1 MADNVS
7 FTYGDVAADDISGVL
22 YQRVKPSFGV
32 DGTATDV
39 SATDPLPVVQ
49 TGTPALPTGAA
60 TAANQ
65 STGNTSLASILAKLS
80 ADPATQTTLASILTA
95 LAGTLTVGLPSGAST
110 AANQS
115 SELTLVGAVAET
127 APASDTA
134 SSGLNGRLQ
143 RIAQRVSSLIALLPT
158 ALGGAGGLKVE
169 QVAALPSGTNNIG
182 DVDVLTLPALPVG
195 TNNIGDVDVLT
206 LPALPAGTNNI
217 GDVDVLTLPALP
229 AGTNMFGHVGGT
241 EYETVAASQTDQSLG
256 ATGATGDYLS
266 GVLVIPATTSPGAVA
281 IKDGAGSAITVFTGG
296 ATSVGSLVPFF
307 VPIGAKSGAGAWKVT
322 TGTNV
327 SAIGVGDF
335 T

>member
-1 MADNVS
+1 MADNAS
-7 FTYGDVAADDISGVL
+7 FPYGDVAADDVGGVL
-22 YQRVKPSFGV
+22 YQRVKPTFGP

-169 QVAALPSGTNNIG
+169 QIAALPSGTNNIG
-182 DVDVLTLPALPVG
+182 DVDVLTLPALPAG
-195 TNNIGDVDVLT
+195 TNNIGDIDVLT
-206 LPALPAGTNNI
+206 LPALPSGTNNI

-266 GVLVIPATTSPGAVA
+266 GVLVIPATTSPGAVS
-281 IKDGAGSAITVFTGG
+281 IKDGAGSAITIFTGG
-296 ATSVGSLVPFF
+296 ASSVSNLVSFF
-307 VPIGAKSGAGAWKVT
+307 VPIGAKSGAGAWKIT
-322 TGTNV
+322 TGSNV